1 VKLRSDGRR
10 AADEE
15 RRQSRQFGLAW
26 GGRGRALGDLS
37 AWSFE
42 SGGSCK
48 FMPLTHLAMCQQKA
62 CSSALV
68 RRRPRLQG
76 PHHGY
81 GKSRTV

>member
-42 SGGSCK
+42 SAGSCK
-48 FMPLTHLAMCQQKA
+48 FMPLTHLAMPAKGLFERTCETPTTA
-62 CSSALV
+62 A
-68 RRRPRLQG
+68 RPAPWL
-76 PHHGY
+76 